1 MAEVVYFLCAVTSA
15 WCAVL
20 LLKTYVRRQTLAGLG
35 GSLCLLGLAANNAVV
50 FLVHT
55 SWLEIDL
62 SLVRAA
68 LGAAAGLVFAIALAW
83 DSR

>member
-20 LLKTYVRRQTLAGLG
+20 LVKTYVRRQTLAWLG
-35 GSLCLLGLAANNAVV
+35 GSLCFMGLAANNAVA
-50 FLVHT
+50 FLVST

-68 LGAAAGLVFAIALAW
+68 LGAAAGIVFAVVLAW
-83 DSR
+83 DTR